1 VTIEKIDIALL
12 VEDED
17 LYPRHNV
24 LKDAVKLNAA
34 HGRKLDQQDRTRSV
48 LLLKRRN
55 VPEKQIAM
63 VLHTTQERVQQLSL
77 RFALVK
83 NNGSSEPMPVKPIL
97 FRKPDQEPR
106 TLTAEQYEVARG
118 SSGLRTS
125 QTLAQLHNELEVG
138 LWDLTD
144 RNLCER
150 ALRLAELIFER
161 VPHIEEDAATA

>member
-1 VTIEKIDIALL
+1 
-12 VEDED
+12 
-17 LYPRHNV
+17 
-24 LKDAVKLNAA
+24 
-34 HGRKLDQQDRTRSV
+34 
-48 LLLKRRN
+48 
-55 VPEKQIAM
+55 
-63 VLHTTQERVQQLSL
+63 
-77 RFALVK
+77 
-83 NNGSSEPMPVKPIL
+83 MPVKPIL